1 MAFWGNPYDTSD
13 HLLRQGEAS
22 RGAAVV
28 ASSGNLAA
36 GRIQRVDGRLSAW
49 VGTSGWRLFWAGSTI
64 VAIALTAAGVV
75 YVAKEQI
82 IDALLGENP
91 LGDSGGAGVGGWTD
105 THAPHA
111 PVPAE
116 VTPPPPKIV
125 PEDIEIEKPKFLP
138 RAPEPVPASAPL
150 ESVNKS
156 SAEAEVQPGGTAV
169 TEKPAPVHHVSKET
183 YDLAAR
189 NLGGVDHEGFADNTL
204 IPSPNESQVTDFK
217 SAMHARGIEMS
228 DVEAKQALEDGGFE
242 NRGTTYEIWHSKL
255 NPNSFVA
262 TGVHDQHWLNG
273 NVHHIDSAPL
283 TPDAAPAEFSDADKA
298 QYQKFTEGSA
308 TDTTFRPS
316 PDHYQEAALSRDG
329 IFGGADGMRETAHT
343 LNGFTAEEIRTQ
355 EPPAGAST
363 EVVNAWHKMQGWL
376 NGEAA
381 HTPYPPSGTHISAYL
396 LSIGM
401 IG

>member
-91 LGDSGGAGVGGWTD
+91 LGTGADISGLG
-105 THAPHA
+105 PS
-111 PVPAE
+111 
-116 VTPPPPKIV
+116 TPPPHPV
-125 PEDIEIEKPKFLP
+125 PE
-138 RAPEPVPASAPL
+138 VPQP
-150 ESVNKS
+150 
-156 SAEAEVQPGGTAV
+156 AEA
-169 TEKPAPVHHVSKET
+169 PAPVAPAAVPEEPPESVPKPGVAAEVPKVVEAPAAQPEQNVETKAPTTHHVSKET
-183 YDLAAR
+183 YDLASNNFSTIADHAPIESPTDQQVSDLQSSMRSRGFDISADDAR
-189 NLGGVDHEGFADNTL
+189 QALQKGAFE
-204 IPSPNESQVTDFK
+204 
-217 SAMHARGIEMS
+217 ARG
-228 DVEAKQALEDGGFE
+228 A
-242 NRGTTYEIWHSKL
+242 TYEIWHSK
-255 NPNSFVA
+255 NDPSHFMTTEVDA
-262 TGVHDQHWLNG
+262 SHSLNG
-273 NVHHIDSAPL
+273 HAQHIDSAPL
-283 TPDAAPAEFSDADKA
+283 TPDAAPAEFSDADKT
-298 QYQKFTEGSA
+298 QYQKFTEASG
-308 TDTTFRPS
+308 TDSTFHPN